1 MSYYYVP
8 NEIKPICKYV
18 VGAPFWIISSFTD
31 EVLSSPEE
39 AFFGKTI
46 PLDVTQTGGTIPS
59 DIGNFDRL
67 REVINSMEE

>member
-8 NEIKPICKYV
+8 NEIKPICNVCKYV

-31 EVLSSPEE
+31 EVLSS
-39 AFFGKTI
+39 GKTI